1 MKYSVGFKQGVLKKV
16 LPPESR
22 PISEVS
28 KETGLADQTIR
39 NWMERARNGTMAVE
53 DGEIAPGE
61 RRSSEKLRLVI
72 ESKSIQPERMG
83 EWLREKG
90 LHSEHIPL
98 WEQELTSIVAD
109 KDDALKHELQ
119 LTKKKIKETTG
130 HSPECADTLAILY
143 CGSTFR
149 QGQNEA
155 VKILGHQSRWAG
167 DLATR
172 TGSRWKR

>member
-119 LTKKKIKETTG
+119 LTKKKLKET
-130 HSPECADTLAILY
+130 ERELARKDKALAEFAALVALKKKADAI
-143 CGSTFR
+143 
-149 QGQNEA
+149 
-155 VKILGHQSRWAG
+155 WG
-167 DLATR
+167 DDEE
-172 TGSRWKR
+172 G